1 MQPSLSN
8 FKTTFSPAFLRKAA
22 SCAVREC
29 DETSKGTFEA
39 YVDQGE
45 ESYDVMLGL
54 GKGKEVVS
62 HRCDCGS
69 TEAFCR
75 HKAALLLH
83 LAGTI
88 SKKEPSVKGKKAKQ
102 SKVGILLEEVDA
114 ESLKT
119 WVRELLEENKDL
131 ALAFEKR
138 FEEKKTIYT
147 KAEAEAL
154 TTEAIKSVVKNRMRI
169 EISELKK
176 IVALWTSVHQPV
188 VNAYMADV
196 ASDAGFWAFHAV
208 LESCLLFD
216 SRVHTNSV
224 KVPNYVQSLLDK
236 SVEPIAQLYTD
247 EAFNTATGYFENL
260 VLAGANG
267 VRIHYL
273 AHLQKVLTVSSAER
287 LEAGTKKLVQQY
299 NKALSERRHNG
310 NEYTKLLFSFV
321 EANGFLPRYLTTFQ
335 PIRYDNAFNAL
346 LLENLL
352 AAGALDLAESY
363 AKAQIESN
371 IREEYDIPY
380 LKVLQEIYRRKKNDD
395 ALADIIEKLLPYT
408 FDFDDYLFL
417 DERKPDTEEKKKWRT
432 KLLSRA
438 KSAAS
443 YGRSD
448 SESFYFRVLSHEKR
462 YKKMVDAIRA
472 ETPLKVIVE
481 YFEPMA
487 AADKQGLLR
496 VIINMHENFG
506 WSYGLE
512 QKNDNE
518 SYFPQLAALMKKTY
532 GEQMLKLAII
542 QAGKNRFYVRESK
555 FISYLNETVG
565 AG

>member
-1 MQPSLSN
+1 M
-8 FKTTFSPAFLRKAA
+8 
-22 SCAVREC
+22 
-29 DETSKGTFEA
+29 
-39 YVDQGE
+39 DQGE

-114 ESLKT
+114 DSLKT

-188 VNAYMADV
+188 VNAYIANV

-408 FDFDDYLFL
+408 FDFNDYLFL